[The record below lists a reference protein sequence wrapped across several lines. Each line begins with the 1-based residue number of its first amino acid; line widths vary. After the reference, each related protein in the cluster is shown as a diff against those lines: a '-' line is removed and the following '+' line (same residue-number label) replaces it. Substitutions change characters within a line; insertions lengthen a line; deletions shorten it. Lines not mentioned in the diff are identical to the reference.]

1 MNTLRHA
8 SALELSIKR
17 ELILVSLLGA
27 VLMSACSPRAARR
40 EVPHFENPYS
50 EARDLLTDAGR
61 TYTKVGDTMQSILD
75 KPPSEQ
81 EKIDQLMGSW
91 VVFSLRDAAK
101 RIATLNTKFLPAGG
115 GQVTLTA
122 DEHLTLTS
130 AAEEIVKLADD
141 LVRNSKTQPIM
152 PPATMQPL
160 EDAAQKVRRAHDL
173 VRTALI
179 RGE

>member
-1 MNTLRHA
+1 MSVARRTHFRAKPCKEQKRDPYRATIMNTLRHA

-91 VVFSLRDAAK
+91 VVFS
-101 RIATLNTKFLPAGG
+101 
-115 GQVTLTA
+115 
-122 DEHLTLTS
+122 
-130 AAEEIVKLADD
+130 
-141 LVRNSKTQPIM
+141 
-152 PPATMQPL
+152 
-160 EDAAQKVRRAHDL
+160 
-173 VRTALI
+173 
-179 RGE
+179 